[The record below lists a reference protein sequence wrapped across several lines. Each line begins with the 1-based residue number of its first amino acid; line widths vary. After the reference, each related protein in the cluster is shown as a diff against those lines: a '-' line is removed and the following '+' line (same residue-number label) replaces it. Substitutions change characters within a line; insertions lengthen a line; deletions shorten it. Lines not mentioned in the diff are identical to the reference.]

1 MIPILYAKNASD
13 FSNNGI
19 GILKDAISCEVSE
32 ERNGSYSLTL
42 KYPISG
48 NWFSSIGEGSIVK
61 AKPNE
66 ISDPQ
71 LFRIRK
77 SSKPIKGTVTF
88 YADHISYDL
97 SGLPVMGLTMAST
110 TPGAA
115 MTEAIEA
122 SPIQSGFT
130 AWSDIGTLRGIDI
143 TEPRSVR
150 ALIGGQAGSV
160 LSIWGGELEFDN
172 FAVKLHSSRG
182 SNNGVILNYGKN
194 ITDAKQERNIESCY
208 THFCPYA
215 VKTVNTTSAS
225 GEIIDQQK
233 ITVKLSEEI
242 IELVDPHDI
251 GHSRALILDMS
262 DQFGE
267 GEEITEA
274 ALRIKAEE
282 YIESHELGTPD
293 VNITVK
299 FVQIW
304 DTPEYES
311 FAALERVRLCDVV
324 TVRFEE
330 LGISATAKVI
340 KTVYDVLKERYS
352 SIEIGSAKE
361 SLADSFESVE
371 GQIKETSETVSENK
385 SAQEAA
391 LNNAIIE
398 ATNKITGN
406 AGGYVVLH
414 PANYPSEILIMNTND
429 INTATKVWRWNSS
442 GLGYS
447 SNGYAGTYGL
457 AMTIDGSIVADYITT
472 GTLTAIN
479 ISGCTISG
487 GTLNIGS
494 GKFKVDSNGNIH
506 AEGFIKATSG
516 EIGGCSIVNG
526 VLQVPAARIT
536 GTLTASQIDA
546 TNLHVSAANVN
557 GTLTASQI
565 DVGGVI
571 SAGNISI
578 KSITLSSVAVYYALS
593 TSSTTAPSSGWSTT
607 APTWESGK
615 YMWQKIVWTFANG
628 STSESAAT
636 CISGA
641 KGDTGTSVRILGSY
655 NTYEELIAA
664 HPTGSQGD
672 GYLVAGY
679 LYVWNGSAWQNVGQ
693 IKGDK
698 GDDGTGIT
706 SIETEYYL
714 STSKVTPTGGS
725 WSTNSPVWAANKY
738 IWTRSHIVWDDGA
751 ESYTNA
757 EVANAI
763 NSANEQAAAAR
774 IAVEDIEGNIYYSG
788 TTEIDGGK
796 IRTGSVTALQI
807 NATDLHV
814 SSANIDGTLTASQ
827 IDATDL
833 HVSAANITG
842 TLVIGQLPS
851 TVAKISDIP
860 TNNNQLTN
868 GAGYQ
873 TSANVVSIIDGRITA
888 AYIEA
893 LSISVG
899 AAQITGKLTASQ
911 INADGITASNVTIS
925 GAVTATSGSVS
936 ELTVAGKLYFGNN
949 RNYYLN
955 ANYNDSSYYIKLP
968 GFQVD
973 DASGAVFSGKLN
985 APSGNIGGCSI
996 VNGVLQV
1003 PVANII
1009 GSITATALEVKSG
1022 SYTYFKAGD
1031 GAVQIGGFNVD
1042 NNSLYSGSTFSN
1054 SAVFLCTG
1062 STGYLTIG
1070 GHYGTSWGLK
1080 VGTKFGVNTSGELYC
1095 TSAHLSGSIEATSGT
1110 FHSGCVLGAN
1120 LQIREWTSYFTAL
1133 CTQGMTLPSSLGDA
1147 PTAATAGMILISS
1160 ADTEAGVLTFRSAS
1174 SRSNISA
1181 NTFEIYDT
1189 GSNVY
1194 TKRLYFHSGDIK
1206 SYSQGILNYSLDS
1219 YYSRGDNY
1227 VLARGEWRIGGTR
1240 SSGYWY
1246 HSLKANIANSSAGG
1260 GGALLG
1266 TWTGTV
1272 SSGSGSDRNIKHNI
1286 EDMPEA
1292 YEKLFDDL
1300 RPVRFKYDDG
1310 TSDRYHTGFIAQ
1322 EVKAAT
1328 EAAGL
1333 STQDFA
1339 AYYTFERQISE
1350 TEYVTTAALRYGE
1363 FVSLNTWEIQKLKAK
1378 IKALEERI
1386 SALEG

>member
-66 ISDPQ
+66 ISEPQ

-130 AWSDIGTLRGIDI
+130 AWSDIGTLHGIDI

-172 FAVKLHSSRG
+172 FVVKLHSSRG

-282 YIESHELGTPD
+282 YIESHELGTPE

-494 GKFKVDSNGNIH
+494 GKFQVDSSGNIH

-516 EIGGCSIVNG
+516 E
-526 VLQVPAARIT
+526 
-536 GTLTASQIDA
+536 
-546 TNLHVSAANVN
+546 
-557 GTLTASQI
+557 
-565 DVGGVI
+565 
-571 SAGNISI
+571 
-578 KSITLSSVAVYYALS
+578 
-593 TSSTTAPSSGWSTT
+593 
-607 APTWESGK
+607 
-615 YMWQKIVWTFANG
+615 
-628 STSESAAT
+628 
-636 CISGA
+636 
-641 KGDTGTSVRILGSY
+641 
-655 NTYEELIAA
+655 
-664 HPTGSQGD
+664 
-672 GYLVAGY
+672 
-679 LYVWNGSAWQNVGQ
+679 
-693 IKGDK
+693 
-698 GDDGTGIT
+698 
-706 SIETEYYL
+706 
-714 STSKVTPTGGS
+714 
-725 WSTNSPVWAANKY
+725 
-738 IWTRSHIVWDDGA
+738 
-751 ESYTNA
+751 
-757 EVANAI
+757 
-763 NSANEQAAAAR
+763 
-774 IAVEDIEGNIYYSG
+774 
-788 TTEIDGGK
+788 
-796 IRTGSVTALQI
+796 
-807 NATDLHV
+807 
-814 SSANIDGTLTASQ
+814 
-827 IDATDL
+827 
-833 HVSAANITG
+833 
-842 TLVIGQLPS
+842 
-851 TVAKISDIP
+851 
-860 TNNNQLTN
+860 
-868 GAGYQ
+868 
-873 TSANVVSIIDGRITA
+873 
-888 AYIEA
+888 
-893 LSISVG
+893 
-899 AAQITGKLTASQ
+899 
-911 INADGITASNVTIS
+911 
-925 GAVTATSGSVS
+925 
-936 ELTVAGKLYFGNN
+936 
-949 RNYYLN
+949 
-955 ANYNDSSYYIKLP
+955 
-968 GFQVD
+968 
-973 DASGAVFSGKLN
+973 
-985 APSGNIGGCSI
+985 IGGCSI

-1095 TSAHLSGSIEATSGT
+1095 TSAHLSGSIDATSGKIGNEIYN
-1110 FHSGCVLGAN
+1110 FSIGSSGDSASIYCGTSSLAGAGGLGTASNNVYIGTDGFSLKISDTGFDYTTVLRSGIVMTYGDAN
-1120 LQIREWTSYFTAL
+1120 GSGRYNRGIVLQTYTQRFINSGTVKIGTSY
-1133 CTQGMTLPSSLGDA
+1133 A
-1147 PTAATAGMILISS
+1147 PNYQIAA
-1160 ADTEAGVLTFRSAS
+1160 
-1174 SRSNISA
+1174 
-1181 NTFEIYDT
+1181 FEM
-1189 GSNVY
+1189 
-1194 TKRLYFHSGDIK
+1194 
-1206 SYSQGILNYSLDS
+1206 SQST
-1219 YYSRGDNY
+1219 NY
-1227 VLARGEWRIGGTR
+1227 VLMSGTFK
-1240 SSGYWY
+1240 STNS
-1246 HSLKANIANSSAGG
+1246 IA
-1260 GGALLG
+1260 
-1266 TWTGTV
+1266 V
-1272 SSGSGSDRNIKHNI
+1272 ISDRNAKNAI
-1286 EDMPEA
+1286 EALDGR
-1292 YEKLFDDL
+1292 YIDLFDNL
-1300 RPVRFKYDDG
+1300 TPIRYKYNAG

-1322 EVKAAT
+1322 DVKNAME
-1328 EAAGL
+1328 EAGIET
-1333 STQDFA
+1333 SEFA
-1339 AYYTFERQISE
+1339 ALCFDHVGTTEE
-1350 TEYVTTAALRYGE
+1350 TWSLRYEE
-1363 FVSLNTWEIQKLKAK
+1363 FIAVIVAK

>member
-122 SPIQSGFT
+122 SPIQSDFT

-172 FAVKLHSSRG
+172 FIVKLHSSRG

-282 YIESHELGTPD
+282 YIESHELGTPE

-398 ATNKITGN
+398 AANKITGN

-414 PANYPSEILIMNTND
+414 PENYPSEILIMNTND

-479 ISGCTISG
+479 ISGCSISG

-494 GKFKVDSNGNIH
+494 GKFQVDSSGNIH

-546 TNLHVSAANVN
+546 TNLHVSAAN
-557 GTLTASQI
+557 
-565 DVGGVI
+565 
-571 SAGNISI
+571 
-578 KSITLSSVAVYYALS
+578 
-593 TSSTTAPSSGWSTT
+593 
-607 APTWESGK
+607 
-615 YMWQKIVWTFANG
+615 
-628 STSESAAT
+628 
-636 CISGA
+636 
-641 KGDTGTSVRILGSY
+641 
-655 NTYEELIAA
+655 
-664 HPTGSQGD
+664 
-672 GYLVAGY
+672 
-679 LYVWNGSAWQNVGQ
+679 
-693 IKGDK
+693 
-698 GDDGTGIT
+698 
-706 SIETEYYL
+706 
-714 STSKVTPTGGS
+714 
-725 WSTNSPVWAANKY
+725 
-738 IWTRSHIVWDDGA
+738 
-751 ESYTNA
+751 
-757 EVANAI
+757 
-763 NSANEQAAAAR
+763 
-774 IAVEDIEGNIYYSG
+774 
-788 TTEIDGGK
+788 
-796 IRTGSVTALQI
+796 
-807 NATDLHV
+807 
-814 SSANIDGTLTASQ
+814 
-827 IDATDL
+827 
-833 HVSAANITG
+833 ITG

-851 TVAKISDIP
+851 TVAEISDIP

-1031 GAVQIGGFNVD
+1031 GAVQIGGFNVN
-1042 NNSLYSGSTFSN
+1042 NNSIYSGSTFSN

-1120 LQIREWTSYFTAL
+1120 LQIREWKSDFTAL

-1160 ADTEAGVLTFRSAS
+1160 ADTATGVLTFRSAS

-1189 GSNVY
+1189 GSNAY
-1194 TKRLYFHSGDIK
+1194 TKRLYFHSGDIQ

-1219 YYSRGDNY
+1219 YYSSGDNY

-1240 SSGYWY
+1240 SSGSWY

-1300 RPVRFKYDDG
+1300 HPVRFKYDDG

>member
-66 ISDPQ
+66 ISEPQ

-251 GHSRALILDMS
+251 GHSRALILDIS

-267 GEEITEA
+267 GEEITET

-479 ISGCTISG
+479 ISGCSISG

-494 GKFKVDSNGNIH
+494 GKFQVDSNGNIH

-546 TNLHVSAANVN
+546 TNLHVSAAN
-557 GTLTASQI
+557 
-565 DVGGVI
+565 
-571 SAGNISI
+571 
-578 KSITLSSVAVYYALS
+578 
-593 TSSTTAPSSGWSTT
+593 
-607 APTWESGK
+607 
-615 YMWQKIVWTFANG
+615 
-628 STSESAAT
+628 
-636 CISGA
+636 
-641 KGDTGTSVRILGSY
+641 
-655 NTYEELIAA
+655 
-664 HPTGSQGD
+664 
-672 GYLVAGY
+672 
-679 LYVWNGSAWQNVGQ
+679 
-693 IKGDK
+693 
-698 GDDGTGIT
+698 
-706 SIETEYYL
+706 
-714 STSKVTPTGGS
+714 
-725 WSTNSPVWAANKY
+725 
-738 IWTRSHIVWDDGA
+738 
-751 ESYTNA
+751 
-757 EVANAI
+757 
-763 NSANEQAAAAR
+763 
-774 IAVEDIEGNIYYSG
+774 
-788 TTEIDGGK
+788 
-796 IRTGSVTALQI
+796 
-807 NATDLHV
+807 
-814 SSANIDGTLTASQ
+814 
-827 IDATDL
+827 
-833 HVSAANITG
+833 ITG
-842 TLVIGQLPS
+842 TLVIGQLPN
-851 TVAKISDIP
+851 TVAEISDIP

-968 GFQVD
+968 GFQVN

-1095 TSAHLSGSIEATSGT
+1095 TSAHLSGSIDATSGKIGNEIYN
-1110 FHSGCVLGAN
+1110 FSIGSSGDSASIYCGTSSLAGAGGLGTASNNVYIGTDGFSLKISDTGFDYTTVLRSGIVMTYGDAN
-1120 LQIREWTSYFTAL
+1120 GSGRYNRGIVLQTYTQRFINSGTVKIGTSY
-1133 CTQGMTLPSSLGDA
+1133 A
-1147 PTAATAGMILISS
+1147 PNYQIAA
-1160 ADTEAGVLTFRSAS
+1160 
-1174 SRSNISA
+1174 
-1181 NTFEIYDT
+1181 FEM
-1189 GSNVY
+1189 
-1194 TKRLYFHSGDIK
+1194 
-1206 SYSQGILNYSLDS
+1206 SQST
-1219 YYSRGDNY
+1219 NY
-1227 VLARGEWRIGGTR
+1227 VLMSGTFK
-1240 SSGYWY
+1240 STNS
-1246 HSLKANIANSSAGG
+1246 IA
-1260 GGALLG
+1260 
-1266 TWTGTV
+1266 V
-1272 SSGSGSDRNIKHNI
+1272 ISDRNAKNAI
-1286 EDMPEA
+1286 EAIDGR
-1292 YEKLFDDL
+1292 YIDLFDNL
-1300 RPVRFKYDDG
+1300 TPIRYKYNAG

-1322 EVKAAT
+1322 DVKNAME
-1328 EAAGL
+1328 EAGIET
-1333 STQDFA
+1333 SEFA
-1339 AYYTFERQISE
+1339 ALCFDHVGTTEE
-1350 TEYVTTAALRYGE
+1350 TWSLRYEE
-1363 FVSLNTWEIQKLKAK
+1363 FIAVIVAK